1 MIRIL
6 LVDDH
11 PVVRY
16 GIRALL
22 TTQDDFTVVGEVGT
36 AAEAASLA
44 RTVKIDVALVDLD
57 LGTGERDGV
66 DATRKI
72 IQGNR
77 AARVIVFSAFDADA
91 DVVRAVE
98 AGATGYLAKDIGPA
112 ELFRA
117 VRDAARGAGAL
128 GGPAAAKLLERIRRP
143 EESLTPRELEVLTL
157 AATGLG
163 NRELAREM
171 TVSEATVKTH
181 LHRIFVKL
189 GVDSRQA
196 AIAAAVSRGLIRF

>member
-11 PVVRY
+11 PVVRH
-16 GIRALL
+16 GVRALL
-22 TTQDDFTVVGEVGT
+22 ATQDDFTVVGEAAT
-36 AAEAASLA
+36 AEEAVRLVT
-44 RTVKIDVALVDLD
+44 TVETDIALVDLD
-57 LGTGERDGV
+57 LGTGEPDGV
-66 DATRKI
+66 DATKGI
-72 IQGNR
+72 IRGNP
-77 AARVIVFSAFDADA
+77 ATRVIVFSAFDADA

-98 AGATGYLAKDIGPA
+98 AGATGYLVKDIGPA

-143 EESLTPRELEVLTL
+143 DESLTPRELEVLTL

-163 NRELAREM
+163 NRELDREM

-196 AIAAAVSRGLIRF
+196 AIAAAVNRGLIRF